1 MTQSLQPLPDGSDVT
16 LGELAR
22 GLNAI
27 RDQIAAM
34 RTDAVLRVEFEPR
47 MTAMDREIRDIKDAL
62 SREVQARVAESQAHA
77 QAETSRRPKW
87 TEVTAAVCAIAT
99 IVMAIVLALQAVK

>member
-1 MTQSLQPLPDGSDVT
+1 MVQPIQPLSDGSDVT

-22 GLNAI
+22 GLNSI
-27 RDQIAAM
+27 RDQISAI

-47 MTAMDREIRDIKDAL
+47 MTAMDREIRDLKDAL
-62 SREVQARVAESQAHA
+62 SREAQARVNESQAQA

-87 TEVTAAVCAIAT
+87 TEITAAVCAIAT
-99 IVMAIVLALQAVK
+99 IVMALVLALQVAK

>member
-1 MTQSLQPLPDGSDVT
+1 MTQPLQPLPDGSDVT

-22 GLNAI
+22 GLNSI
-27 RDQIAAM
+27 RDQISAI

-47 MTAMDREIRDIKDAL
+47 MTAMDREIRDIKDQL
-62 SREVQARVAESQAHA
+62 GREVQARVNASQV
-77 QAETSRRPKW
+77 ETSRRPKW

-99 IVMAIVLALQAVK
+99 IVMALVLAIQAVQSVK